1 MANAKWQM
9 QNVPVGLGV
18 GGNGEQPSQP
28 VNAIGASAA
37 AKISKE
43 HLAFAICHLPFGIW
57 HLAFAIDH
65 PANL

>member
-43 HLAFAICHLPFGIW
+43 HLAFGICH
-57 HLAFAIDH
+57 
-65 PANL
+65 